1 MGNKQSYYEGNQ
13 SAMPYGPYV
22 QQSMMP
28 YGYDQQKMLHGYSVH
43 GSMGSVGR
51 TLNAA
56 QHADVADTLGRADL
70 QILQST
76 IVTDL
81 PNIAGNPAD
90 QVSAVA
96 FGSTEYSQ
104 TDVLPNPA
112 MGRFNRFSSFDLRG
126 DPITPDENGTAR
138 DASTLAAIR
147 FGGSDEFL
155 RKSVADGI
163 APIPSVPGSYYGDRT
178 YCAISAQGRQMCSY

>member
-1 MGNKQSYYEGNQ
+1 MQQ
-13 SAMPYGPYV
+13 SAN
-22 QQSMMP
+22 P
-28 YGYDQQKMLHGYSVH
+28 YGYDLQYERQLYGYAK
-43 GSMGSVGR
+43 GGSVGAVGR
-51 TLNAA
+51 ALNAA

-112 MGRFNRFSSFDLRG
+112 MSRFNRFSSFDLRG

-155 RKSVADGI
+155 RKVVSDAV
-163 APIPSVPGSYYGDRT
+163 APIPSVVGSYYGDRT
-178 YCAISAQGRQMCSY
+178 YCDPSAQGRMMCSF